1 MYFVNLPVDN
11 PFIKT
16 GAGVDSLFS
25 RIGPAVDLMVSQYGG
40 RLQETSRLGNM
51 FYAANQAAVTTTV
64 AAATTYTGLCISNPA
79 GGAYNLVIHAAGF
92 KLSVAPAG
100 IATLALMGGY
110 STAGIVTHTTPLVFG
125 TAFAS
130 LNFGSGLAPSAL
142 LDSAATIVNP
152 RVCWPLAGGFTAA
165 ALPPDGVAHAD
176 IGGAI
181 TIQPGGWCAI
191 YSLTV
196 VVGFGFFAWTEV
208 PR

>member
-1 MYFVNLPVDN
+1 MEFVNLAVDN
-11 PFIKT
+11 PFVKT
-16 GAGVDSLFS
+16 TAGVDSLFS

-51 FYAANQAAVTTTV
+51 FYVANQAAVTTTI

-92 KLSVAPAG
+92 KLSAAPAG
-100 IATLALMGGY
+100 IAVLAVMGGY
-110 STAGIVTHTTPLVFG
+110 TAAGIVTHTTPLAYG

-130 LNFGSGLAPSAL
+130 LNFGSGLTPTAL
-142 LDSAATIVNP
+142 CDAAATIVLP

-165 ALPPDGVAHAD
+165 ALPSDGLAHAD

-181 TIQPGGWCAI
+181 TIQPGGWAAI

-196 VVGFGFFAWTEV
+196 VIGFGFFAWSEV